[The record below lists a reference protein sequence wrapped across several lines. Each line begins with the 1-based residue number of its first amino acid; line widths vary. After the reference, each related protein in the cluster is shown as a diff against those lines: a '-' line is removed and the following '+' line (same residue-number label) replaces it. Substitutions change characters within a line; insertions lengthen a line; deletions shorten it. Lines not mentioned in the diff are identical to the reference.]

1 MRRAVVLADG
11 HLQVEAV
18 LGALSAAGFEAVAV
32 GSAAEIRPQVES
44 GATVVVVGVAGG
56 AEDAAHAAVLA
67 AMPPALRRSCVV
79 VLLGAGPAT
88 GDGLRA
94 FLLGVD
100 LVVAAGDAVRV
111 GELACAAVAAKRA
124 LVAPL
129 DPVAAGRLGG

>member
-32 GSAAEIRPQVES
+32 GSAAEIRPHVES

-94 FLLGVD
+94 FLQGVD